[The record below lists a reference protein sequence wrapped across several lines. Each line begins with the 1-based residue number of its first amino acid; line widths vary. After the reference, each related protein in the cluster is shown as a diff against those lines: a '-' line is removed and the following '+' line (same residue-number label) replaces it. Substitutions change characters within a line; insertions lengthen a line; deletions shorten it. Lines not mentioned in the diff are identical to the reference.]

1 MNCLRYFFL
10 DFNLPAADAFGS
22 QSAICLIKQL
32 IDYHHWYDC
41 KTHLIQCNSIED
53 CQFIGAMNPSK
64 GNKNG
69 NNRLERDFVT
79 FSLPLPTIESIYNIF
94 HSSLQ
99 TYFQNQNFQSAVR
112 YIRILLEWMMSFYIY
127 FCFWLFFYSWFYFGF
142 IFIPFSFTFLFSFLF
157 LFLLL
162 FLFLFLLFFYLSR

>member
-1 MNCLRYFFL
+1 MNSYLFIFHFLWFCFFIFFSFHVLSIFRRINCLGYFFL
-10 DFNLPAADAFGS
+10 DLNLPAADAFGS

-69 NNRLERDFVT
+69 NNRIERDFVT

-99 TYFQNQNFQSAVR
+99 TYFQNQNFQPAVR
-112 YIRILLEWMMSFYIY
+112 YVRILLEWMR
-127 FCFWLFFYSWFYFGF
+127 LFHS
-142 IFIPFSFTFLFSFLF
+142 
-157 LFLLL
+157 
-162 FLFLFLLFFYLSR
+162 